1 MLYKISYLSY
11 CWIRIPGYHKHL
23 GCFVTRRCAINP
35 DPFSVN
41 SLTNSLQEMLP
52 AGASSGFSMAN
63 IVFGLIYGAIGFI
76 AFSYGKS
83 NSKMKPLILGI
94 ALMGFPYFVYNTT
107 GLLLIGLGL
116 IAALY
121 FWRD

>member
-1 MLYKISYLSY
+1 
-11 CWIRIPGYHKHL
+11 
-23 GCFVTRRCAINP
+23 
-35 DPFSVN
+35 
-41 SLTNSLQEMLP
+41 
-52 AGASSGFSMAN
+52 MAN